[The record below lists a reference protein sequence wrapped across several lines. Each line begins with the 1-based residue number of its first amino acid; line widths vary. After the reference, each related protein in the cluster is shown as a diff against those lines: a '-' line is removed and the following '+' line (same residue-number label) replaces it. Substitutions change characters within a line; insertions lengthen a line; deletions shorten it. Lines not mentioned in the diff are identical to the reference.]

1 MNSVHAIRTEALS
14 KQYHP
19 GLTAKPVDAVID
31 LDLEVSE
38 GEVFAFI
45 GLNGAG
51 KTTTIK
57 LLLDHARPTGGRAFL
72 FGINAVNPRARR
84 RVGYLPD
91 LPYFYQFLTASEML
105 DYAGKLFGLSR
116 SDRHSRAEK
125 LLAQVGLS
133 GHGDERLRVFSRGM
147 LQRLGLAQAL
157 INDPELLILDE
168 PLGGLDPVGRVEL
181 RNIIAGLKTEGRTV
195 FFSSHILDDAQ
206 RIADRIGIIHL
217 GRLIACGSLDELL
230 TSEQDWEV
238 EIGTERQDTAVE
250 GNNKLSTAE
259 GRQQEDES
267 SRQRERYTIEKLCE
281 EKGWSFDVKHDR
293 ITVIVPDD
301 EGMREIYRLA
311 AEGRISLMSVSRR
324 RLNLEEAF
332 LKEVNRWKH

>member
-72 FGINAVNPRARR
+72 FGIDAVNPRARR

-116 SDRHSRAEK
+116 SDRRSRAEK

-157 INDPELLILDE
+157 INNPELVILDE

-230 TSEQDWEV
+230 TSGQDWEV
-238 EIGTERQDTAVE
+238 EIATGGDV
-250 GNNKLSTAE
+250 
-259 GRQQEDES
+259 
-267 SRQRERYTIEKLCE
+267 EKLCE
-281 EKGWSFDVKHDR
+281 EKNWSFDVKHDR

-332 LKEVNRWKH
+332 LKEVDRWKH

>member
-72 FGINAVNPRARR
+72 FGIDAVNPRARR

-116 SDRHSRAEK
+116 SDRRSRAEK

-157 INDPELLILDE
+157 INNPELVILDE

-230 TSEQDWEV
+230 TSGQDWEV
-238 EIGTERQDTAVE
+238 EIATGGD
-250 GNNKLSTAE
+250 
-259 GRQQEDES
+259 
-267 SRQRERYTIEKLCE
+267 IEKLCE
-281 EKGWSFDVKHDR
+281 EKNWSFDVKHDR

-332 LKEVNRWKH
+332 LKEVDRWKH